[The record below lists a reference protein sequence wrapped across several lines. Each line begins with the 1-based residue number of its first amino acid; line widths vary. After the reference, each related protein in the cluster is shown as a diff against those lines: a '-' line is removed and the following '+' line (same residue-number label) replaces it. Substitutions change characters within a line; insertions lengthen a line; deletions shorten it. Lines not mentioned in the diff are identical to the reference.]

1 MLRMLLA
8 SLLVCTSH
16 LASGQTARPSR
27 TRPAPPQSVPAALP
41 GTRPAGPADSLYQ
54 RIAGLDAQAFAAY
67 NAHNAEELMSFFAP
81 DVEFYHDTGGLSTF
95 SQTRQGFAGVFARNP
110 DIRRELVPGSL
121 EVYPIKD
128 YGAIQI
134 GAHRF
139 CHQENGR
146 ADCGTFRFVM
156 VWQRRPAGWKIT
168 RVVSYGH

>member
-1 MLRMLLA
+1 MTRLLLA

-27 TRPAPPQSVPAALP
+27 TRPVLHQPIPAAA
-41 GTRPAGPADSLYQ
+41 PATHPAVPVDSLYR
-54 RIAGLDAQAFAAY
+54 RIAALDAQAFAAF
-67 NAHNAEELMSFFAP
+67 NAHDVDQLMSFFAP
-81 DVEFYHDTGGLSTF
+81 GVEFYHDTGGLSDF
-95 SQTRQGFAGVFARNP
+95 AQTRQGFAGMFARTA
-110 DIRRELVPGSL
+110 DIHRELIPGSL

-156 VWQRRPAGWKIT
+156 VWQRLPAGWKIT